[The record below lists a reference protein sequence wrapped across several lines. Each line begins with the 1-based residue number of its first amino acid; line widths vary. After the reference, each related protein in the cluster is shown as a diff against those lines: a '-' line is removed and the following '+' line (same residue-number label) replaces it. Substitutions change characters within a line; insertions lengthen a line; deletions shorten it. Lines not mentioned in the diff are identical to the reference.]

1 MWLLLEDKDNITIS
15 NTSGDIIGVDV
26 SGSGNVIGKNIVV
39 GNGTINVDPDRLS
52 KIKSSEYA
60 ESIND
65 FSQDI
70 NNQLKG
76 YQLKEEQVKSIN
88 QAVDNLAEEVQDI
101 KPDQQEVDY
110 VKQTAIESKTA
121 TLIQKVLSVLP
132 QTAEVV
138 ATFTPLAPFSK
149 LLGKGIKSI
158 VEAIQKSMNNSNK

>member
-1 MWLLLEDKDNITIS
+1 MLEDKDNIAIS
-15 NTSGDIIGVDV
+15 NTSGDVVGVDV
-26 SGSGNVIGKNIVV
+26 SGSGNIIGKNTVV
-39 GNGTINVDPDRLS
+39 GNGTINVNPDRLS

-60 ESIND
+60 ESIKD
-65 FSQDI
+65 FSQVI
-70 NNQLKG
+70 NNKLKG
-76 YQLKEEQVKSIN
+76 YQLEEEQVKSIN

-110 VKQTAIESKTA
+110 VKQTAVEAKTA

-149 LLGKGIKSI
+149 LLGKGIKTI
-158 VEAIQKSMNNSNK
+158 VEAIQKSLNNSNK

>member
-1 MWLLLEDKDNITIS
+1 MLEDKDNITIS

-52 KIKSSEYA
+52 KIKSSEYT